1 MKMLRRLP
9 SRSSPAL
16 SPPRPL
22 PGLCYAGDHS
32 PGLTRKKRGKQFHY
46 TDPAGRRVQ
55 DAGTLR
61 RIRSLAIPP
70 AWTRVW
76 ISPDPASHLQATGRD
91 ARGRK
96 QYRYHPQWRKLRDA
110 NKFDRMV
117 RFGQCLPVL
126 RQRVQEDLAAR
137 TLTRNKVV
145 ATVVSLLEKS
155 LIRVG
160 NDEYVQANG
169 SYGLTTLQDRHAAI
183 SSDTIHFRF
192 TGKSGVRHQVKV
204 RDRRLAG
211 IVRKCQELPGQ
222 ELFQYLDENGKV
234 HDITSSDVNAY
245 LRDVTGEEFTA
256 KDFRTWAGTVLAA
269 MALQEFEEFDSHV
282 QARKNI
288 LLAIERVAA
297 RLGNTPTVC
306 RKSYI
311 HPRILDAYLDRS
323 MLSSAQQS
331 ARREMTTSLA
341 TLPPEEAAVL
351 ALLEGRLATEA
362 A

>member
-1 MKMLRRLP
+1 M
-9 SRSSPAL
+9 
-16 SPPRPL
+16 
-22 PGLCYAGDHS
+22 
-32 PGLTRKKRGKQFHY
+32 
-46 TDPAGRRVQ
+46 
-55 DAGTLR
+55 
-61 RIRSLAIPP
+61 
-70 AWTRVW
+70 
-76 ISPDPASHLQATGRD
+76 
-91 ARGRK
+91 
-96 QYRYHPQWRKLRDA
+96 RDA

-117 RFGQCLPVL
+117 RFGQCLPAL

-137 TLTRNKVV
+137 NLTRTKVV
-145 ATVVSLLEKS
+145 AAVVSLLEKS

-169 SYGLTTLQDRHAAI
+169 SYGLTTMQDRHADVGT
-183 SSDTIHFRF
+183 DTIHFRF
-192 TGKSGVRHQVKV
+192 TGKSGVKHQVKV

-222 ELFQYLDENGKV
+222 ELFQYLDGAGKV
-234 HDITSSDVNAY
+234 HDITSSDVNGY
-245 LRDVTGEEFTA
+245 LREVTGEEFTA

-269 MALQEFEEFDSHV
+269 LALQEFEEFDSHV

-288 LLAIERVAA
+288 LIAIERVAA

-323 MLSSAQQS
+323 MLSSARQS
-331 ARREMTTSLA
+331 AQREITSSLA
-341 TLPPEEAAVL
+341 NLPPEEAAVL
-351 ALLEGRLATEA
+351 ALLENRLAQDA